1 MNRAFEKL
9 QPHLERIMA
18 LNTAMTLF
26 NWDTDTLAP
35 KEAGPYTAKVI
46 GTLSDE
52 YFQALVNDEVKALVK
67 ECQEHGEGLDENQA
81 AIVKEAARTIE
92 ELEVIPKEEYREFSE
107 LQSEAAAIWSRA
119 REDKDYEAFAPTLE
133 KLIAFTKKFAG
144 YQAKDGQKIYD
155 VLLDQYER
163 GFDMESLDRFF
174 SQVRDEIVPLLKQVV
189 EKNDTIDSSFLT
201 EYYEPE
207 KQEEFGRFLA
217 EYCGFEFD
225 KGVLA
230 TSAHPFTTNLHNHDV
245 RITTRYV
252 ENKLDSSLFSIIH
265 ETGHALYE
273 LGISDEITQ
282 TLVGGGAS
290 MGMHESQSR
299 FYENIIGRSEA
310 FWEPIYGKLVET
322 FPKQLEKVSLDQFIK
337 AVNKAVPGLIRI
349 DADELTYCLHIM
361 VRYEMEKMIMD
372 GSADVKDLPKLW
384 NEKYQEYLGVSPEDD
399 AEGVLQDIHW
409 AQGSFGYFPSYA
421 LGSAFAAQF
430 YHKMQEELDVEG
442 LLKEGNLKPI
452 REFLKDRIHRYGK
465 VKETRDLIKAVT
477 GEDFTPKYYIEY
489 LKEKYKKIYSLA

>member
-1 MNRAFEKL
+1 MNKAFEKL

-18 LNTAMTLF
+18 LNTATTLF
-26 NWDTDTLAP
+26 NWDNDTLAP
-35 KEAGPYTAKVI
+35 KEAGSYTAKVI

-67 ECQEHGEGLDENQA
+67 ECEECGEELDEIQA
-81 AIVKEAARTIE
+81 AIVKEAARTIK

-107 LQSEAAAIWSRA
+107 LQSEAASIWSRA
-119 REDKDYEAFAPTLE
+119 KADKDYEAFAPTLE
-133 KLIAFTKKFAG
+133 RLISFSKKFAQ
-144 YQAKDGQKIYD
+144 YQAKDGQKLYD

-163 GFDMESLDRFF
+163 GFDMESLDKFF
-174 SQVRDEIVPLLKQVV
+174 AQIREEIVPLLKQVV

-201 EYYEPE
+201 EYYEPQ
-207 KQEEFGRFLA
+207 KQEEFGRLLA

-245 RITTRYV
+245 RITTHYV

-273 LGISDEITQ
+273 LGISDKITQ

-299 FYENIIGRSEA
+299 FYENIIGRNKA

-322 FPKQLEKVSLDQFIK
+322 FPEQLDKVSLDQFIK
-337 AVNKAVPGLIRI
+337 AVNKAEPGLIRI

-361 VRYEMEKMIMD
+361 IRYEIEKMIMD
-372 GSADVKDLPKLW
+372 GTAEVKDLPKLW
-384 NEKYQEYLGVSPEDD
+384 NEKYEEYLGVSPKDD

-430 YHKMQEELDVEG
+430 YHKMKEEIDVEELLRKG
-442 LLKEGNLKPI
+442 CLSPI
-452 REFLKDRIHRYGK
+452 REFLKEHIHQYGK

-489 LKEKYKKIYSLA
+489 LKEKYQRIYSLS

>member
-1 MNRAFEKL
+1 MNKAFEKL

-18 LNTAMTLF
+18 LNTATTLF

-67 ECQEHGEGLDENQA
+67 ECEEHAEELDENQA
-81 AIVKEAARTIE
+81 AIVKEAARTIK

-119 REDKDYEAFAPTLE
+119 RENKDYEAFAPTLE
-133 KLIAFTKKFAG
+133 KLISFSKKFAK
-144 YQAKDGQKIYD
+144 YQAKEGQKIYD

-163 GFDMESLDRFF
+163 GFDMESLDEFF
-174 SQVRDEIVPLLKQVV
+174 AQVREEIVPLLKQVV
-189 EKNDTIDSSFLT
+189 DKNDTIDSSFLT
-201 EYYEPE
+201 EYYDPK

-310 FWEPIYGKLVET
+310 FWEPIYGKLVEV
-322 FPKQLEKVSLDQFIK
+322 FPEQLKNVSLDQYIK
-337 AVNKAVPGLIRI
+337 AINKAEPGLIRI

-361 VRYEMEKMIMD
+361 VRYEIEKMIMD
-372 GSADVKDLPKLW
+372 GSAEVKDLPKLW
-384 NEKYQEYLGVSPEDD
+384 NEKYQEYLGVSPKDD

-430 YHKMQEELDVEG
+430 YHKMREEMDVEQ
-442 LLKEGNLKPI
+442 LLREGNVSPI
-452 REFLKDRIHRYGK
+452 REFLREHIHQYGK

-489 LKEKYKKIYSLA
+489 LKEKYQKIYSLA